1 MSKKNNEE
9 KYIRSFNALHLSGDF
24 QANLDKRL
32 EEEREGRKMN
42 LGTIGNIRRIAA
54 GIAVFAVT
62 MGSFGVCY
70 ASDFGGLRTNLKL
83 WLGGEEKEV
92 TVVQS
97 GDYSYDVIDEDGNV
111 SGFGGLTADGNG
123 GQTAMSAEQLA
134 ALQNNA
140 CMLKPENGRYIL
152 YYKNISADVTDQIKN
167 GKLNIHITDPN
178 NEYTYFRI
186 SEINGESFVCE
197 AGRKADWGVD
207 YIEIDS
213 SSLTDDGASFET
225 DCSDDVSF
233 TTSVISD

>member
-9 KYIRSFNALHLSGDF
+9 KYIRSFNALHLSDDF

-83 WLGGEEKEV
+83 WLGGEQKEV
-92 TVVQS
+92 TVVQN
-97 GDYSYDVIDEDGNV
+97 GEYSYDLIDEDGNV
-111 SGFGGLTADGNG
+111 SGFGGLTVDGNG

-134 ALQNNA
+134 ALQNNS
-140 CMLKPENGRYIL
+140 CSLKPENGRYIL
-152 YYKNISADVTDQIKN
+152 YYKNISVDVTDQIKN

-186 SEINGESFVCE
+186 SDINGESYSCE

-207 YIEIDS
+207 YTEIDS
-213 SSLTDDGASFET
+213 SSLTDDGTSYGT
-225 DCSDDVSF
+225 GYSDDVSF
-233 TTSVISD
+233 TTSVVND